1 MQEYRTE
8 TYKQLQK
15 HNLLDFI
22 DVSFL
27 NKTLERDKKNN
38 NYQEK

>member
-1 MQEYRTE
+1 MQEYRAE

-15 HNLLDFI
+15 HNLLDFV

-27 NKTLERDKKNN
+27 NRILERDKKGYSKNS
-38 NYQEK
+38 